1 MVDPVSINFA
11 LTGMYEVI
19 KFWLPLVTGAW
30 AVFTGANWVR
40 NKFVI
45 MSDTVQVVNNNLTEL
60 KHEVIEQTNK
70 FVNVVNNQTTAY
82 VGEIKE
88 LRSDFRSFVAPQ
100 ILANSFARN
109 SPAKKPAKRTLTTK
123 VKSSRV

>member
-1 MVDPVSINFA
+1 MIDPVSVSFA
-11 LTGMYEVI
+11 LTGLYEVI
-19 KFWLPLVTGAW
+19 KFWVPLITGAW
-30 AVFTGANWVR
+30 AVFTGATWVK

-60 KHEVIEQTNK
+60 KHEVVEQTNK

-88 LRSDFRSFVAPQ
+88 LRSDFRSFIAPQ

-109 SPAKKPAKRTLTTK
+109 APVKKPARKPLTTK
-123 VKSSRV
+123 AKSSKV